1 MRNKNKRAPLGFNP
15 ASATDFMHL
24 FAWFAIR
31 MQVGAGGSYQL
42 ARPVI
47 QKCMSIKM
55 YEHVTIGDRVLE
67 VGSSGINLKSL
78 LG

>member
-1 MRNKNKRAPLGFNP
+1 MVCNK
-15 ASATDFMHL
+15 D
-24 FAWFAIR
+24 
-31 MQVGAGGSYQL
+31 AGRRRWVYQL